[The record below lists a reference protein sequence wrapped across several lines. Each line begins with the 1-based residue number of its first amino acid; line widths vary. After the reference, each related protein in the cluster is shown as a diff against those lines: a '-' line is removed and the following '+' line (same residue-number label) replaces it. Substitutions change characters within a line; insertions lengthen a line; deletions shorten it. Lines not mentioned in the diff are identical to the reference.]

1 MFSSAM
7 VQRGGVAAAAAA
19 AAAMVTAAPALAH
32 DSVIG
37 ANPED
42 GSVVQEFPSTI
53 ELEFSGEIQDGFNT
67 LAITLDR
74 VGDPDLV
81 YSGEPRIDGRD
92 VILDIPADVEAEPG
106 DYNVG
111 FQIISSDGHAT
122 KGMTSFTYDPD
133 GSTER
138 AADDAAEETQ
148 DTEADA
154 EESKFWSYFALVAV
168 VVVVSLLSLFFGR
181 SRRKRE
187 SISATTDEK

>member
-1 MFSSAM
+1 MFSSAI
-7 VQRGGVAAAAAA
+7 VQRGGVAVSATA

-67 LAITLDR
+67 LAITHDR

-92 VILDIPADVEAEPG
+92 VILEIPADVHAEPG
-106 DYNVG
+106 DYKVG

-133 GSTER
+133 GSTEH
-138 AADDAAEETQ
+138 AADEAAEETQ

-154 EESKFWSYFALVAV
+154 EESKFWSYFALAAV
-168 VVVVSLLSLFFGR
+168 VVVVSLLALLFAR
-181 SRRKRE
+181 NRQRRE
-187 SISATTDEK
+187 ANSAGTGEN

>member
-7 VQRGGVAAAAAA
+7 VQRGGVAVAATA

-67 LAITLDR
+67 LAITHDR

-106 DYNVG
+106 DYKVG

-133 GSTER
+133 GSAEN
-138 AADDAAEETQ
+138 AADEAAEETQ

-168 VVVVSLLSLFFGR
+168 VVVVSLLALLFA
-181 SRRKRE
+181 RKRQKRE
-187 SISATTDEK
+187 DNSAVTSRN

>member
-53 ELEFSGEIQDGFNT
+53 ELELSGEIQDGFNT
-67 LAITLDR
+67 LAITHDR
-74 VGDPDLV
+74 VGDPALV

-106 DYNVG
+106 DYKVG

>member
-7 VQRGGVAAAAAA
+7 VQRGGVAVAATAAL
-19 AAAMVTAAPALAH
+19 AMVTAATALAH

-42 GSVVQEFPSTI
+42 GSVVQEFPSTV

-67 LAITLDR
+67 LAITRDR
-74 VGDPDLV
+74 VGDPDLL

-92 VILDIPADVEAEPG
+92 VILDIPTDVEAEPG
-106 DYNVG
+106 DYKVG

-133 GSTER
+133 GSAEHT
-138 AADDAAEETQ
+138 ADGAAEETQ

-154 EESKFWSYFALVAV
+154 EASKFWSYFALVAV
-168 VVVVSLLSLFFGR
+168 VVVVSLLALLFA
-181 SRRKRE
+181 RKRQKRE
-187 SISATTDEK
+187 ANSAVTSEN